1 MAAFLFLGFFIGIGH
16 AFEADHLAAIGTL
29 ASSGNATPKRLA
41 FLGASWGIG
50 HTTTLFLFSLAVIVF
65 GAVLSDRFAA
75 RVEFAVGIMLV
86 VLGATVFY
94 KIWRKKIHFH
104 VHQHDDG
111 KRHFHA
117 HSHFGANVAH
127 KDDAHEHEHAPILS
141 WRAYIIGLI
150 HGAAGS
156 AGLVAL
162 TAAATQN
169 IVTAMLYVL
178 IFGIGSVLGMATL
191 TFAASWPMK
200 IAEKSIAGML
210 LLVQVGVGLAAIFI
224 GVDVMLASSHVA
236 WGLV

>member
-41 FLGASWGIG
+41 LLGASWGIG

-75 RVEFAVGIMLV
+75 RVEFGVGIMLV

-94 KIWRKKIHFH
+94 KMWRKKIHFH
-104 VHQHDDG
+104 LHSHEDG
-111 KRHFHA
+111 KKHFHA
-117 HSHFGANVAH
+117 HSHFGAKIAH
-127 KDDAHEHEHAPILS
+127 KDDSHEHEHAPVLS

-169 IVTAMLYVL
+169 IVTAMFYVL
-178 IFGIGSVLGMATL
+178 IFGLGSILGMATL
-191 TFAASWPMK
+191 TFVASWPMK

-224 GVDVMLASSHVA
+224 GVDVMLASSQVA